1 MKQPE
6 TCVSS
11 LPAFVQ
17 IEPVGQCNLR
27 CRMCSVRFRT
37 DGPAD
42 GRPAFMKT
50 GVFKKLVNQLTGAAT
65 ELHLQGLGEPLM
77 HPSFFQMVSYAAG
90 RGFRVSTNSNM
101 MMLNRKRAEECVRSR
116 LSWIRISIDGST
128 PGTYESIRTGS
139 RFSRVLR
146 NIELLKAAKER
157 LRSITPRLF
166 LVMVVMHRNVHE
178 LKDIVR
184 LAHRFSMEQVF
195 VQHLCHDFREEDLPL
210 QYAPMCE
217 FVESET
223 LLREEPGRIENYFK
237 EALSVARELNI
248 ELRLPGIKIHEHPDC
263 ASGRERCGWP
273 WRSAYISYDG
283 RAMPCCMIGTPD
295 RMSFGNMARQG
306 VARVWNN
313 EAYRQFRFQLDSAE
327 PPSICRSCS
336 LYRRV
341 F

>member
-6 TCVSS
+6 TRVSS

-37 DGPAD
+37 DGPVD
-42 GRPAFMKT
+42 GQPAFMKT
-50 GVFKKLVNQLTGAAT
+50 GVFKKLVDQLTGAAT

-77 HPSFFQMVSYAAG
+77 HPSFFQMVSYAAR
-90 RGFRVSTNSNM
+90 RGFRVTTNSNM
-101 MMLNRKRAEECVRSR
+101 SILDRKRAEECVRSG

-128 PGTYESIRTGS
+128 AETYESIRVGA
-139 RFSRVLR
+139 RFNRVLG
-146 NIELLKAAKER
+146 NIRMLIAAKER
-157 LRSITPRLF
+157 LRSVTPRLF
-166 LVMVVMHRNVHE
+166 LVTVVVRRNVHE

-195 VQHLCHDFREEDLPL
+195 VQHLCHDFMEEDLPV
-210 QYAPMCE
+210 QYASMRE
-217 FVESET
+217 FVETET
-223 LLREEPGRIENYFK
+223 LLHEDPSRIENYF
-237 EALSVARELNI
+237 EEVRSAAGELNM
-248 ELRLPGIKIHEHPDC
+248 ELRLPGLQIRGHP
-263 ASGRERCGWP
+263 AWLSGRERCDWP

-283 RAMPCCMIGTPD
+283 RAIPCCMIGTPD
-295 RMSFGNMARQG
+295 RINFGNMAQQG

-313 EAYRQFRFQLDSAE
+313 EAYQQFRSRLDSSE

-336 LYRRV
+336 IYQGT